1 MDRII
6 NGFLMTLLCWLTSC
20 IIGTLLFNVI
30 VPPDGVPLTI
40 FDGLVFVA
48 IGWVIFNY
56 INKDEDY
63 QTSFNIWMTI
73 LYIPTLLNIL

>member
-1 MDRII
+1 MDKIVT
-6 NGFLMTLLCWLTSC
+6 GFLMTLLCWLTGC

-30 VPPDGVPLTI
+30 IPPDGVPLTT

-48 IGWVIFNY
+48 IGWIVFNC
-56 INKDEDY
+56 NSKSEDY

-73 LYIPTLLNIL
+73 LYLPTLLSIL

>member
-1 MDRII
+1 MDRMI

-30 VPPDGVPLTI
+30 VPPDGSPLTT
-40 FDGLVFVA
+40 FDGLVFIA
-48 IGWVIFNY
+48 IGWIICNR
-56 INKDEDY
+56 INKGEDY

-73 LYIPTLLNIL
+73 LYIPTLLSIL